1 MSDFNVNRILLEF
14 IEMIKNNINISN
26 IYIFEHDSLKLIYTN
41 KINFNLHHSNNI
53 IDYILHN
60 IEFILIDS
68 NYNIITFLTK
78 NINLDKSTT
87 QLLNNNWG
95 ECKVY
100 TNYIGI
106 YCIFLYFNQK
116 KYYITKYRIDDYEN
130 SIMMQIVPNIF
141 DNIINNDSNGSNDSN
156 ENIKIIHKIIVS
168 QRLKHILCYGSEF
181 NQINNISYEPN
192 DYQIYYSC
200 YDELEYEHN
209 ENIKK
214 MENNK
219 KLFNAGYIIV
229 YKNNKYLLPNKIYE
243 KVSNLLPKY
252 SNINKIYMDLYKS
265 DNLNYVINYLSL
277 YPSDIIKRINL
288 SFKTI
293 SREYLNIY
301 HMTRKKSHPEIYE
314 KLNEVNKKILYDFHT
329 IFITTRQNEYIIN
342 TDRNDYYDK
351 KSLSIDTVYKYF
363 KKIDIDL
370 LEKIYLNRNELIKS
384 IKEVFN
390 NNDFKIFFEDCI
402 NTKTISYLLN
412 KNY

>member
-1 MSDFNVNRILLEF
+1 MADFDVNGILLEF

-26 IYIFEHDSLKLIYTN
+26 IYIFEYDSLKLIYTN
-41 KINFNLHHSNNI
+41 KINSNLHHSNNI
-53 IDYILHN
+53 IDYILHH

-68 NYNIITFLTK
+68 SYNMITYLTK
-78 NINLDKSTT
+78 NITLDKSTIE
-87 QLLNNNWG
+87 LLNNNWN
-95 ECKVY
+95 ECKIY

-106 YCIFLYFNQK
+106 YCIFLYYNQK
-116 KYYITKYRIDDYEN
+116 KYYITKYRIDNYEN
-130 SIMMQIVPNIF
+130 SIMTQILPNIF
-141 DNIINNDSNGSNDSN
+141 DDIKEN
-156 ENIKIIHKIIVS
+156 ESIRLIHKIVVNH
-168 QRLKHILCYGSEF
+168 RLKHILCYDNEL
-181 NQINNISYEPN
+181 NQKNNISYEPEES
-192 DYQIYYSC
+192 QIFYSC
-200 YDELEYEHN
+200 YDELDYEHN

-219 KLFNAGYIIV
+219 KIFNSGYIII
-229 YKNNKYLLPNKIYE
+229 YKNNKYLLPNTIYE
-243 KVSNLLPKY
+243 KISKLLPKY
-252 SNINKIYMDLYKS
+252 SNINKIYIDLYKS

-314 KLNEVNKKILYDFHT
+314 KLNEINKKILYDFHT
-329 IFITTRQNEYIIN
+329 IFITTRQNEYITN

-363 KKIDIDL
+363 KKIDIDI
-370 LEKIYLNRNELIKS
+370 LEKIYLDRNELTKT

-390 NNDFKIFFEDCI
+390 NDVFKIFFEDCI

>member
-1 MSDFNVNRILLEF
+1 MSDFDVNRIMLEF

-26 IYIFEHDSLKLIYTN
+26 IYIFEYDSLKLIYTN
-41 KINFNLHHSNNI
+41 KINSNLHHSNII

-60 IEFILIDS
+60 IEFILIDK
-68 NYNIITFLTK
+68 NYNIITYLKK
-78 NINLDKSTT
+78 NITLDKSSI
-87 QLLNNNWG
+87 QLLNNNWN
-95 ECKVY
+95 ECKIY

-116 KYYITKYRIDDYEN
+116 KYYITKYRIDDYDN

-141 DNIINNDSNGSNDSN
+141 DNITENDNT
-156 ENIKIIHKIIVS
+156 KLFHRIVIS
-168 QRLKHILCYGSEF
+168 HRLKHILCYDHEF
-181 NQINNISYEPN
+181 NQINNLSYEPEES
-192 DYQIYYSC
+192 QIFYSC
-200 YDELEYEHN
+200 YDELDYEHN
-209 ENIKK
+209 DNIKK

-219 KLFNAGYIIV
+219 KIFNAGYIIS
-229 YKNNKYLLPNKIYE
+229 YKDNKYLLPNKIYE
-243 KVSNLLPKY
+243 KISNLLPKY
-252 SNINKIYMDLYKS
+252 TNINKIYIDLYKS

-314 KLNEVNKKILYDFHT
+314 KLNEINKKILYDFHT
-329 IFITTRQNEYIIN
+329 IFITTRQNEYIVN
-342 TDRNDYYDK
+342 NDRSDYYDK

-363 KKIDIDL
+363 KKIDIDI
-370 LEKIYLNRNELIKS
+370 LEKIYLDRNELIKS

>member
-1 MSDFNVNRILLEF
+1 MSDFDVNEILLEF

-26 IYIFEHDSLKLIYTN
+26 IYIFKYDSLKLIYTN
-41 KINFNLHHSNNI
+41 KINSNLHHSNNI
-53 IDYILHN
+53 IDYILHH

-68 NYNIITFLTK
+68 DYNIITYLTK
-78 NINLDKSTT
+78 NITLDKSSI
-87 QLLNNNWG
+87 QLLNNNWN

-106 YCIFLYFNQK
+106 YCIFLYYNQK
-116 KYYITKYRIDDYEN
+116 KYYITKHRIDNYEN
-130 SIMMQIVPNIF
+130 SIMMQIVPKIF
-141 DNIINNDSNGSNDSN
+141 DNIAEN
-156 ENIKIIHKIIVS
+156 ESVKIIHKIIVS
-168 QRLKHILCYGSEF
+168 QRLKHILCYDPEF
-181 NQINNISYEPN
+181 NQINNICYDPEES
-192 DYQIYYSC
+192 QIFYSC
-200 YDELEYEHN
+200 YDELDYEN
-209 ENIKK
+209 NDNIKK

-219 KLFNAGYIIV
+219 KIFNAGYLII
-229 YKNNKYLLPNKIYE
+229 YKNKKYLLPNKIYE

-252 SNINKIYMDLYKS
+252 SNINKIYIDLYKS

-314 KLNEVNKKILYDFHT
+314 KLNEINKKILYDFHT

-363 KKIDIDL
+363 KKIDIDI
-370 LEKIYLNRNELIKS
+370 LEKIYLDRNELIKS

-390 NNDFKIFFEDCI
+390 NDDFKIFFEDCI